1 MIKNKKILIVG
12 GTGFL
17 GFNLAKKF
25 IKDNLVTSIS
35 TRNPHK
41 DRSVKGV
48 KYITLD
54 ISNKDKFN
62 KIKKYSFNYVINL
75 AGYVNHKDKI
85 NVYKSHYIGTKNLI
99 SYFKKKKIDFFL
111 QIGSCTEYGHLKSP
125 QKEKSNLKLLN
136 LKSFYSKAK
145 LKASKY
151 LLNEIK
157 NKKINGLIVRPYLIY
172 GPYQDYNRLIP
183 IVFKN
188 CILDKNFNC
197 SDGEQI
203 RNFLYID
210 DFVEAIAKVLK
221 TKPTCKIMNI
231 GSRKSYK
238 VKTIIKRIKSIT
250 NKGKPLFGMIKLR
263 LDEPKIIYPNLNN
276 LNKYI
281 NWREKVNLNL
291 GLKKTYLYF
300 KKNVGKTT
308 S

>member
-1 MIKNKKILIVG
+1 MIVG

-17 GFNLAKKF
+17 GFNLAKKL
-25 IKDNLVTSIS
+25 IKDNVVTSIS
-35 TRNPHK
+35 TRNPRK

-99 SYFKKKKIDFFL
+99 NYFKKKKIDFFL

-188 CILDKNFNC
+188 CILDKNFEC

-210 DFVEAIAKVLK
+210 DFVDVIAKILK
-221 TKPTCKIMNI
+221 IQPKCKIMNI

-238 VKTIIKRIKSIT
+238 VKTIIKKIKSVT

-263 LDEPKIIYPNLNN
+263 QDEPKNIYPDLNN

-281 NWREKVNLNL
+281 NWKEKVNLNL
-291 GLKKTYLYF
+291 GLKKTYIYF
-300 KKNVGKTT
+300 KKNVRKTI

>member
-17 GFNLAKKF
+17 GFNLAKKL
-25 IKDNLVTSIS
+25 IKDNVVTSIS
-35 TRNPHK
+35 TRNPRK

-250 NKGKPLFGMIKLR
+250 NKGKPLFGMIQLR
-263 LDEPKIIYPNLNN
+263 LDEPKIIYPDLNN
-276 LNKYI
+276 LNKYV

-300 KKNVGKTT
+300 EKNVRKTT

>member
-12 GTGFL
+12 GTGFV

-25 IKDNLVTSIS
+25 IKDNIVTSIS
-35 TRNPHK
+35 TKNPRK
-41 DRSVKGV
+41 DRTVKGV
-48 KYITLD
+48 KYITFD

-62 KIKKYSFNYVINL
+62 KIKNYSFNYVINL

-85 NVYKSHYIGTKNLI
+85 NVYKSHYIGAKHLI
-99 SYFKKKKIDFFL
+99 NYFKKKKIDFFL

-125 QKEKSNLKLLN
+125 QSEKSDLKLIK

-145 LKASKY
+145 LKTSKY

-157 NKKINGLIVRPYLIY
+157 NKKITGLILRPYLIY
-172 GPYQDYNRLIP
+172 GPHQDYNRLIP

-188 CILDKNFNC
+188 CILDKSFDC

-210 DFVEAIAKVLK
+210 DFVNAIAKILK
-221 TKPTCKIMNI
+221 IQPKCKIMNI
-231 GSRKSYK
+231 GSGKSYK
-238 VKTIIKRIKSIT
+238 VKTIIKKIKSVT

-263 LDEPKIIYPNLNN
+263 QDEPKIIYPKLNN
-276 LNKYI
+276 LNKYL
-281 NWREKVNLNL
+281 NWKEKVNLNL
-291 GLKKTYLYF
+291 GLKKTYIYF
-300 KKNVGKTT
+300 KKNVRKTIG
-308 S
+308 